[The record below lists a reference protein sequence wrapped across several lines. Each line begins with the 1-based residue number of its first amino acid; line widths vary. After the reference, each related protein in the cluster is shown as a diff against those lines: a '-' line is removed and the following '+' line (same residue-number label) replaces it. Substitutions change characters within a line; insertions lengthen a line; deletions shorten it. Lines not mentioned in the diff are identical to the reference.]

1 MLVNRY
7 IRGIEYVIF
16 SVKMPQYESIRI
28 YPKTKNAISQ
38 LAKKWELTQVNF
50 LESAM
55 EYFKKTGVN
64 PLDDKVLSPA
74 EELKKFR
81 DTIISFMRKQE
92 KDYILPVFGN
102 MEALIARF
110 MRYIEEEA
118 PRKTNPVPIGD
129 LISQTREELKQKKNE
144 NPGKEISNPEVQTD
158 DQYLLNELER
168 ERKKLNTVREYFG
181 KILSSIEVKSTGLTK
196 KPVIELPMAEINSM
210 KEFVNRL

>member
-129 LISQTREELKQKKNE
+129 LISQTREELKQKKNK

>member
-1 MLVNRY
+1 
-7 IRGIEYVIF
+7 
-16 SVKMPQYESIRI
+16 MPQYESIRI
-28 YPKTKNAISQ
+28 YPKTKNAISH

-92 KDYILPVFGN
+92 KEYILPVFGN

-129 LISQTREELKQKKNE
+129 LITQTKEDLKHKKEENL
-144 NPGKEISNPEVQTD
+144 GKEMNNPEVQED
-158 DQYLLNELER
+158 NQDLYNELER
-168 ERKKLNTVREYFG
+168 ERKKLATVREYFN
-181 KILSSIEVKSTGLTK
+181 KVLSSIEVKSTGLTK
-196 KPVIELPMAEINSM
+196 KPVIEMPMAEINSM

>member
-1 MLVNRY
+1 
-7 IRGIEYVIF
+7 
-16 SVKMPQYESIRI
+16 MPQYESIRI

-64 PLDDKVLSPA
+64 PQDDKVLSPA

-129 LISQTREELKQKKNE
+129 LISQTREELKQKKNK

-181 KILSSIEVKSTGLTK
+181 KILTSIEVKSTGLTK